1 MYVHPPPLIMQPS
14 NPSLSPLQVSQVLS
28 LVASFR
34 RHASDFGV
42 AACYGPQLL
51 EERGGLVLLG
61 HFTKISRIT
70 AIPSAPPG
78 AERVPRPSLWGPVH
92 LSPGTLGR
100 LTTFPR
106 YFLNLRERNKINS
119 ANKRN

>member
-1 MYVHPPPLIMQPS
+1 M
-14 NPSLSPLQVSQVLS
+14 SQVLS

-51 EERGGLVLLG
+51 EKRRGGLVFLG
-61 HFTKISRIT
+61 HFTKSSRVT
-70 AIPSAPPG
+70 AIPCAPPG

-92 LSPGTLGR
+92 PSPGTLGR

>member
-1 MYVHPPPLIMQPS
+1 MTQES
-14 NPSLSPLQVSQVLS
+14 NPSLSLQVSQVLS
-28 LVASFR
+28 LVASCR

-42 AACYGPQLL
+42 AACYGLQLL
-51 EERGGLVLLG
+51 EKRGGLCFLG
-61 HFTKISRIT
+61 HFSKSSRIT

-78 AERVPRPSLWGPVH
+78 DERVLRPSLWGPVH
-92 LSPGTLGR
+92 PSPGTLGR
-100 LTTFPR
+100 LTAFPR